1 MPTSDDATDD
11 AALARAF
18 GARVR
23 EQRERK
29 GMTQEQLGIA
39 SGVASSTV
47 SHIENGRRGNVS
59 LSRIMRIADA
69 LGCEP
74 GDLVNGLPVPST

>member
-1 MPTSDDATDD
+1 MPTSDDTTDD

-23 EQRERK
+23 EERERK

-39 SGVASSTV
+39 SGIASSTV

-74 GDLVNGLPVPST
+74 GDLVNGLPVPRT